1 MEMQA
6 AAQAAA
12 QAARQAA
19 AYADAQA
26 AEQTEMR
33 AEIRALLDGQAD
45 AQAATLDALRA
56 LRDDV
61 VTHDA
66 EVVRVLELAVNV
78 CEHVIEC
85 VDTDRVERRAI
96 VDALTALTA
105 AINWQ
110 SEGRLSAPKNG
121 NGHVIGGRVVAG
133 DQELLH
139 EPVQMI
145 ELDDGRDTGVEVRCR
160 FGDRWVDGFQVCE
173 TIHTDAGERYRLRR
187 VLDGTILPELFA
199 ANDLRHIETFEEL
212 EPAPAPSDS
221 GGGNPLRRI
230 WSKL

>member
-1 MEMQA
+1 MQA

-26 AEQTEMR
+26 AEQAEMR
-33 AEIRALLDGQAD
+33 ADIRALLDRQAD
-45 AQAATLDALRA
+45 AQEETLDALRG

-61 VTHDA
+61 VSHDA

-85 VDTDRVERRAI
+85 VDTDRAERRAI

-110 SEGRLSAPKNG
+110 SESRLAAPK
-121 NGHVIGGRVVAG
+121 NGHVIGGRVLAG
-133 DQELLH
+133 DAELLH
-139 EPVQMI
+139 EPAPTMDI
-145 ELDDGRDTGVEVRCR
+145 EIDDGRDVGVQVRCR
-160 FGDRWVDGFQVCE
+160 FGDRWVDGFEVCE

-199 ANDLRHIETFEEL
+199 ANDVRHIETFEEL
-212 EPAPAPSDS
+212 EPTPAPDS
-221 GGGNPLRRI
+221 GINPLRRI
-230 WSKL
+230 WSRL

>member
-1 MEMQA
+1 MQA

-26 AEQTEMR
+26 VEQAEMR

-45 AQAATLDALRA
+45 AQVATLDALHA

-61 VTHDA
+61 VSHDA

-85 VDTDRVERRAI
+85 VDTDRSERRAI

-110 SEGRLSAPKNG
+110 ADARLSVPK
-121 NGHVIGGRVVAG
+121 NGHVIGGRILAG
-133 DQELLH
+133 DDELRH
-139 EPVQMI
+139 EPAPMI
-145 ELDDGRDTGVEVRCR
+145 ELDEVRDTGVEVRCR
-160 FGDRWVDGFQVCE
+160 FGDRWVDGFEVCE

-187 VLDGTILPELFA
+187 RLDGTILPELFA

-212 EPAPAPSDS
+212 EPTPASPDS
-221 GGGNPLRRI
+221 GGGPLRRI